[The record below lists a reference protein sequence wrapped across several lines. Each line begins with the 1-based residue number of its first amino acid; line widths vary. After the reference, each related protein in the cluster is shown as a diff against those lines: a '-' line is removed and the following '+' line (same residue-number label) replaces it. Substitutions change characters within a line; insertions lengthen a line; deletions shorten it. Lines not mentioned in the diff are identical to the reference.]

1 MDSPRPMLAPVGPTT
16 RASGAGSRGP
26 VVSEQPRTSVR
37 AETSRRACA
46 ARMTTSWLSNA
57 ARRLPAP
64 GRVATIVR
72 GTHALLIL
80 RSADPHA
87 QAPNLR
93 RAGPHGHR
101 GGPGAHASPSARAAR
116 GP

>member
-1 MDSPRPMLAPVGPTT
+1 
-16 RASGAGSRGP
+16 
-26 VVSEQPRTSVR
+26 
-37 AETSRRACA
+37 
-46 ARMTTSWLSNA
+46 MTTSWLSNA

-116 GP
+116 GPRCGGAAGHFARQGTGAALVRSRGAEGPARAGAASVFHQT